1 MSSRVALVTGA
12 NKGIGFGLVQA
23 LASSG
28 APNITVL
35 LGSRSAARGEEAV
48 KKIGRD
54 NVRLLVVDVDDVASI
69 GKAAMT
75 IKADYGGLDIL
86 INNAGM
92 AWKGDAFDEKVAR
105 GTIRTNYY
113 GVLFCMNEF
122 LPLMRRNARVVS
134 ISSTVSCKA
143 LGSCSESLRGRFL
156 ADNLTIDG
164 LNDLMEEF
172 ISDVRDGVWES
183 KGWPK
188 SAYGISKVGVSMLTR
203 IMARDNSYKNAG
215 ILINCCCPGYVRTDM
230 TGPHAHLSVE
240 EGIQTPLKLAQLP
253 EGSPSGKF
261 WYEGKV
267 HDWY

>member
-1 MSSRVALVTGA
+1 
-12 NKGIGFGLVQA
+12 
-23 LASSG
+23 
-28 APNITVL
+28 
-35 LGSRSAARGEEAV
+35 
-48 KKIGRD
+48 
-54 NVRLLVVDVDDVASI
+54 
-69 GKAAMT
+69 
-75 IKADYGGLDIL
+75 
-86 INNAGM
+86 
-92 AWKGDAFDEKVAR
+92 
-105 GTIRTNYY
+105 
-113 GVLFCMNEF
+113 
-122 LPLMRRNARVVS
+122 
-134 ISSTVSCKA
+134 
-143 LGSCSESLRGRFL
+143 
-156 ADNLTIDG
+156 
-164 LNDLMEEF
+164 MEEF

-215 ILINCCCPGYVRTDM
+215 ILINCCCPGASSNARFLGYHQLTRVRTGYVRTDM